1 MATLAS
7 QKHSG
12 NDSRPL
18 PHQELSFQKLL
29 MSGKVQVAE
38 TVAWIVFRRKLNARA
53 TKSSGWLGN
62 AGLRKRENQNQKQ
75 RQVPFVLGLCASGVH
90 HWQTTKLTKIV
101 ILMMKKSSWMGM
113 FVNLICSGTKRWKL
127 NAIGILK
134 MNKFNLWFSLAA
146 TNVLKLNVSFTNE
159 VLDCTRWT
167 TSQQTA
173 METSAEKGWMLEDLM
188 ATSLTWHS
196 VQDWI
201 QPVNHVQVSR

>member
-1 MATLAS
+1 
-7 QKHSG
+7 
-12 NDSRPL
+12 
-18 PHQELSFQKLL
+18 

-113 FVNLICSGTKRWKL
+113 FVNLICSGTKR
-127 NAIGILK
+127 
-134 MNKFNLWFSLAA
+134 
-146 TNVLKLNVSFTNE
+146 
-159 VLDCTRWT
+159 
-167 TSQQTA
+167 
-173 METSAEKGWMLEDLM
+173 
-188 ATSLTWHS
+188 
-196 VQDWI
+196 
-201 QPVNHVQVSR
+201 